1 MLFLLEDQQISK
13 LRKSLGALF
22 NLHEFGLSS
31 FLSIAHVL
39 LFMCHHLETMMT
51 LSVCNITCYLWIVFN
66 EVFSIMDNKFKLHML
81 CYMEADKIFQ
91 FSRGS

>member
-1 MLFLLEDQQISK
+1 MLLLLEDQQISK
-13 LRKSLGALF
+13 LRKSLGAL
-22 NLHEFGLSS
+22 SS

-39 LFMCHHLETMMT
+39 FFMCHHLETMMT

-66 EVFSIMDNKFKLHML
+66 EVFSTMDNKFKLHML

>member
-1 MLFLLEDQQISK
+1 MLLLLKDQQISK
-13 LRKSLGALF
+13 LGKSLGA
-22 NLHEFGLSS
+22 LSS

-51 LSVCNITCYLWIVFN
+51 LSVCNITCYLWILFN
-66 EVFSIMDNKFKLHML
+66 EVFSTMDNKFKLHML